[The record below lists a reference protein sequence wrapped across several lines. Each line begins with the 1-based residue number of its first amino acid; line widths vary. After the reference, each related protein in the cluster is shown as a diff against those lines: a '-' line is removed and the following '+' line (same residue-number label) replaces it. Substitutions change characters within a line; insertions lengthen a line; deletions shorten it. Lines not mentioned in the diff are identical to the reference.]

1 MIMHFDTLEC
11 FAEWFLQ
18 QRLMAMMPVA
28 IYDYGG
34 IRSLVLYRDATFQ
47 AELFVIAPG
56 AGFPEEHRHPHVDT
70 FEVDIFGDI
79 RLTINGKRRRP
90 TAIIRQDHE
99 RPFCMNRV
107 RETDWHGASI
117 MSEGG
122 AFLSIQH
129 WRDGV
134 APTSVGLDWEGTPVS
149 PEQRA
154 LQEQASTLT

>member
-1 MIMHFDTLEC
+1 MHFATLEC

-18 QRLMAMMPVA
+18 QRFVAMTPVA

-34 IRSLVLYRDATFQ
+34 IRSLVLYRDTIFQ

-56 AGFPEEHRHPHVDT
+56 AGFPEEHRHPHVDA

-90 TAIIRQDHE
+90 TAIVRQGHE

-117 MSEGG
+117 MSKGG
-122 AFLSIQH
+122 AFLSLQH
-129 WRDGV
+129 WLNGIH
-134 APTSVGLDWEGTPVS
+134 PSSVGLDWEGTFVS
-149 PEQRA
+149 KEHAMLHGRDGCA
-154 LQEQASTLT
+154 AK